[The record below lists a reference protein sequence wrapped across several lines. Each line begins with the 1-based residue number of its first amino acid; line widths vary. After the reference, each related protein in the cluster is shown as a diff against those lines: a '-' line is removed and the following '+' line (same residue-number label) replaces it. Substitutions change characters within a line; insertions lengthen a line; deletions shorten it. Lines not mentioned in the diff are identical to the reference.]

1 MGWRSTLGVAMALL
15 AGCLEP
21 ELDAATEDLPAEPTL
36 TPIDVETIATAT
48 PPPSASMDKVRRA
61 PGLYALELAVG
72 GAKATGLVIV
82 PESPPTTLVV
92 VAHGWGRDAEAHK
105 PDLETLAEHGALA
118 VAMDFRGDPGAFK
131 VRTGIDDTNAAT
143 LAMQAEYPE
152 IERTLLYG
160 WSLGGEVA
168 LLAPI
173 TAPPGTYDHVFVG
186 AGVTDLESF
195 WHEAPLARPAIENET
210 GGPPTEVAA
219 EYDAR
224 SPHLRAAEL
233 AGKGLARVFL
243 VHAAADWPVPVEHAE
258 RMYTA
263 LQDAGIPVSYY
274 VVTKDNASVCVVV
287 MCQPSTV
294 VAGHDAGNFRLM
306 RPFIEHRI
314 DRLPDRAEAAL
325 RGTYDGET
333 GEYEPSDVG

>member
-1 MGWRSTLGVAMALL
+1 MGWRSALAVAMALL

-21 ELDAATEDLPAEPTL
+21 EPDPATEDLPAEPTL
-36 TPIDVETIATAT
+36 TPIDVETVVTQTA
-48 PPPSASMDKVRRA
+48 PPSASVDRVRRA
-61 PGLYALELAVG
+61 PGLYALELDVG
-72 GAKATGLVIV
+72 GAKATGLALV
-82 PESPPTTLVV
+82 PASEPTTLVL
-92 VAHGWGRDAEAHK
+92 VAHGWGGDAESHR
-105 PDLETLAEHGALA
+105 PDLERLAEEGALA
-118 VAMDFRGDPGAFK
+118 VAMDFRGERGAYK
-131 VRTGIDDTNAAT
+131 VRTGIEDTNAAA

-152 IERTLLYG
+152 IDRTLLYG
-160 WSLGGEVA
+160 WSLGGEIA

-186 AGVTDLESF
+186 AGVSDLESF

-210 GGPPTEVAA
+210 GGPPTTAA
-219 EYDAR
+219 DEYDVR
-224 SPHLRAAEL
+224 SPHLRAGEL
-233 AGKGLARVFL
+233 ADKGLTRVFL

-263 LQDAGIPVSYY
+263 LQEAGIPVSYY
-274 VVTKDNASVCVVV
+274 VVTKDNADVCLVTV
-287 MCQPSTV
+287 CQPTTV

-306 RPFIEHRI
+306 RPLIEHRI
-314 DRLPDRAEAAL
+314 DRLPDRAEPAL